1 VTGAG
6 SSILTRTRHRL
17 LPDKSRTVSRL
28 FVPGQ
33 ETLIPGDSR
42 AKAVIDRVLAMTE
55 DEVRRTLARTK
66 ASFAGRYR
74 DLDRTLARNFG
85 LVAHRLGAEVG
96 VSAARQHL
104 IGAYFT
110 QQYALEGAALFNP
123 SIVPHPDQTGC
134 GPGELR
140 FVMSLRAVGE
150 GHLSSIEFRTGTI
163 SAGSAIRVEEP
174 APFPGTGH
182 YRPGTCDRGVF
193 QAKLAEFGHEGEDA
207 QFLWSLLPAR
217 FGMAELDAAIG
228 ALSRQRA
235 TRGDA
240 AALVDRVRWVAASS
254 YEVVFN
260 ARHALSERV
269 LWPGGPAE
277 SHGMEDARFVRFTDG
292 AEPAYC
298 ATYTAFDGV
307 AVASHLVET
316 ADFRTFTVSPL
327 AGPATRNKGM
337 ALFPR
342 RIAGRYAALSR
353 WDRES
358 NAIAYSSDRHR
369 WGPAV
374 TLHAPTRP
382 WELIQLGNC
391 GSPIETPA
399 GWLAFTHGVGPM
411 REYAIGAVL
420 LDLDE
425 PEHLISALPEP
436 LLVADESERDG
447 YVPNVVYSCGS
458 LLHGG
463 TVVLPY
469 GCSDSSVRIATVE
482 LSQLLAELT
491 GLGGKGGERVCQ
503 RGVNRESLVQAG
515 DAQQLRELGA
525 GGGQADDDAVRC
537 GTALRTDQHR
547 QPGDVA
553 ERYPGQVDDEQP
565 HAGAEHAEQTLPQR
579 RDGGDVKL
587 ALQRGGGAGG
597 PAEDR
602 QASLCRDPDGFPGG
616 INRGHRLVLLPPG
629 ALIHPSSKRHPRS

>member
-1 VTGAG
+1 MLA
-6 SSILTRTRHRL
+6 RTHHRL

-33 ETLIPGDSR
+33 ESLIRGDSR

-55 DEVRRTLARTK
+55 DEVRRTLARTR
-66 ASFAGRYR
+66 ARFAGRHR
-74 DLDRTLARNFG
+74 DLDGTLERNFE
-85 LVAHRLGAEVG
+85 LVAHRLGG
-96 VSAARQHL
+96 QTGLSAARQRL

-123 SIVPHPDQTGC
+123 SIVPHPNQAGC

-150 GHLSSIEFRTGTI
+150 GHLSGIEFRTGTI
-163 SAGSAIRVEEP
+163 SAESAITIDEP
-174 APFPGTGH
+174 GPLPGTGH
-182 YRPGTCDRGVF
+182 SRPGTCDRGVF
-193 QAKLAEFGHEGEDA
+193 QEKLAELGHAGEDA
-207 QFLWSLLPAR
+207 QFLWSVLPPR

-228 ALSRQRA
+228 ALSGQRA
-235 TRGDA
+235 KRADSAALIDRARWA
-240 AALVDRVRWVAASS
+240 AAAS
-254 YEVVFN
+254 YQIEFD
-260 ARHALSERV
+260 ARLAISERV
-269 LWPGGPAE
+269 LLPSGPAE
-277 SHGMEDARFVRFTDG
+277 SHGMEDARFVRFTDS

-298 ATYTAFDGV
+298 ATYTAFDGSG
-307 AVASHLVET
+307 VASHLLET

-342 RIAGRYAALSR
+342 RIGGRYAALSR

-374 TLHAPTRP
+374 TLHTPARP
-382 WELIQLGNC
+382 WELVQLGNC

-399 GWLAFTHGVGPM
+399 GWLVFTHGVGPM
-411 REYAIGAVL
+411 REYAIGAIL

-425 PEHLISALPEP
+425 PEHPIAALPEP
-436 LLVADESERDG
+436 LIAADESERDG

-482 LSQLLAELT
+482 LSRLLAELI
-491 GLGGKGGERVCQ
+491 R
-503 RGVNRESLVQAG
+503 
-515 DAQQLRELGA
+515 
-525 GGGQADDDAVRC
+525 
-537 GTALRTDQHR
+537 
-547 QPGDVA
+547 
-553 ERYPGQVDDEQP
+553 
-565 HAGAEHAEQTLPQR
+565 
-579 RDGGDVKL
+579 
-587 ALQRGGGAGG
+587 
-597 PAEDR
+597 
-602 QASLCRDPDGFPGG
+602 
-616 INRGHRLVLLPPG
+616 
-629 ALIHPSSKRHPRS
+629 